1 MNYGINDGHI
11 MLDND
16 YRSNYGNLDAHL
28 NRRELGL
35 SRSCVIQKSCWAK
48 YGHLVQLGDLC
59 IEWISE
65 LIWMFGEL
73 MQSLKL
79 LL

>member
-1 MNYGINDGHI
+1 VNYGINDGHI

-35 SRSCVIQKSCWAK
+35 SRSCVIQKSC
-48 YGHLVQLGDLC
+48 
-59 IEWISE
+59 
-65 LIWMFGEL
+65 
-73 MQSLKL
+73 
-79 LL
+79 